1 MAVVVVGGHTRN
13 VGKTSVVAGIIAALP
28 EFEWTAAKITQ
39 FGHGVCSISA
49 EPCDCALNEHEHSWS
64 LDEEFDRTGKSD
76 TSRFLVA
83 GAKRVLWVR
92 TKQGMLA
99 EAMPALRQELAGAR
113 NVILES
119 NTVLRFLRPD
129 LYLSVL
135 DFAVPDFKDSA
146 REFLDRADAVLLHT
160 AAPGT
165 VPRWDGVSL
174 KLIEAKPVFPI
185 TPPEYVTADVAAFV
199 RERLV
204 AAAARQV
211 CLEPLERVFV
221 VADVAIRS

>member
-1 MAVVVVGGHTRN
+1 MAVMVVGGHTRN

-39 FGHGVCSISA
+39 FGHGVCSVSA

-64 LDEEFDRTGKSD
+64 LDEEFDRSGQTD

-92 TKQGMLA
+92 TKVGMLA
-99 EAMPALRQELAGAR
+99 EAMPALRRELASAK

-119 NTVLRFLRPD
+119 NSVLRFLRPD

-135 DFAVPDFKDSA
+135 DFENPDFKDSA
-146 REFLDRADAVLLHT
+146 REFLDRADAILLH
-160 AAPGT
+160 APVPGA

-174 KLIEAKPVFPI
+174 KLIEGKPVLRI
-185 TPPEYVTADVAAFV
+185 TPPEYVTAEVVALV
-199 RERLV
+199 REWLS
-204 AAAARQV
+204 AAT
-211 CLEPLERVFV
+211 PH
-221 VADVAIRS
+221 DRSA